1 MTIESFRRSILTIK
15 KHNEK
20 VDFNH
25 RSIHRW
31 FLRTDSDA
39 ITAKYSNLE
48 VVLGDGNGYENTYLS
63 D

>member
-1 MTIESFRRSILTIK
+1 MTIESLRISIVTIK

-25 RSIHRW
+25 RSLHRW
-31 FLRTDSDA
+31 FLRTDSDV
-39 ITAKYSNLE
+39 ITAKHSNLE
-48 VVLGDGNGYENTYLS
+48 VVLGDGNGYKNTYLP